1 MGKGKEN
8 GGITVTRREN
18 MKITI
23 EYSSNGTR
31 LEEDLGKLEKLA
43 KALKENA
50 KRKRILEE
58 KKKEGGKI

>member
-1 MGKGKEN
+1 
-8 GGITVTRREN
+8 